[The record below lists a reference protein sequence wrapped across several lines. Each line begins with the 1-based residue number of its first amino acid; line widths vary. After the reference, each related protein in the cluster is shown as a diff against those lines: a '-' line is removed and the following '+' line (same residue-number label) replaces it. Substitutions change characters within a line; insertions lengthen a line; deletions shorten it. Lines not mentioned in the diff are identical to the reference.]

1 MADSRFH
8 RLKVADV
15 IAESADAR
23 SFVFDL
29 PQALHDAFSYRPG
42 QFLTLKVPCA
52 DAIVQ
57 RCYSLSSAPGI
68 DRAPKIT
75 VKRVRDG
82 RVSNWMC
89 DSIQPGDE
97 LDVMAPAGV
106 FTPRSLDGDLLLFAG
121 GSGITPVLSILKS
134 ALVNGRGMLT
144 LIYANRDAQSV
155 IFSEEL
161 RQLGQ
166 RHAGRLRVIHWLDSV
181 QGIPQQRHLEELA
194 RPWSTQ
200 ECFICGPALFMENAL
215 AAMLALG
222 LPRAKVHVERFAS
235 LPDLPATPGVSMS
248 GVAGV
253 PGVAA
258 VPGAHGVHT
267 VSTAPKVP
275 EAPVAS
281 ESADTASVANAAI
294 ETVLDGNTFTF
305 LCEAGETLLDAML
318 RADVPA
324 PHSCRS
330 GLCGACM
337 CRVEAGSVNLNANH
351 VLDAADLTDGWT
363 LACSATPASATLRVV
378 FPD

>member
-23 SFVFDL
+23 SFVFEL

-52 DAIVQ
+52 DATVQ

-194 RPWSTQ
+194 RPWSMQ

-235 LPDLPATPGVSMS
+235 LPDLPVTAGVSVPGGAGASGAS
-248 GVAGV
+248 GVR
-253 PGVAA
+253 AA
-258 VPGAHGVHT
+258 SIA
-267 VSTAPKVP
+267 P
-275 EAPVAS
+275 EAPDVPIAI
-281 ESADTASVANAAI
+281 APPQTASGANAAI

-305 LCEAGETLLDAML
+305 ICEPGETLLDAML

-324 PHSCRS
+324 PNSCRS